1 MRNRISVTALDQYQR
16 FLDDDEMSEQEFIA
30 QITTKIPPTTAMA
43 VGTAWHSVLENW
55 QGETADNRYRV
66 WRSEIEHWDV
76 IMGNNHCLKQF
87 LCFDLSALA
96 TDDPIIIGEPHERE
110 QKRCWYGADGV
121 QLVGK
126 FDVITP
132 FAVIDHK
139 LTASFDPER
148 YFNSWQ
154 WRCYL
159 AMTGKPKMIYQVF
172 EHAGLQNLAPTPPNL
187 DYEEWAYRE
196 LCDNKN
202 SVKITNYHRL
212 EVLAYD
218 GMIDEV
224 KDIVADFNN
233 LLLKYGVINNGK
245 CQ

>member
-16 FLDDDEMSEQEFIA
+16 YLGDDEMSEQEFIA

-43 VGTAWHSVLENW
+43 VGTAWHSVLEHW

-66 WRSEIEHWDV
+66 WRSKIEHWDV
-76 IMGNNHCLKQF
+76 IMGSNHRLKQF
-87 LCFDLSALA
+87 LYFDLSALA

-110 QKRCWYGADGV
+110 QKRCWYGVDGV
-121 QLVGK
+121 ELVGK

-139 LTASFDPER
+139 LTASFGPER

-159 AMTGKPKMIYQVF
+159 AMTDKPKMIYQVF
-172 EHAGLQNLAPTPPNL
+172 EHSGL
-187 DYEEWAYRE
+187 
-196 LCDNKN
+196 DNDIIHIK
-202 SVKITNYHRL
+202 NYHRL

-224 KDIVADFNN
+224 KDIVTDFNN

-245 CQ
+245 CK